1 MGVVTSAVRTLIPAD
16 ATKQARVVVYRALP
30 QSKRRSILAKVVR
43 RQAGIC
49 GRSGSPLYST
59 LLEAAAV
66 DVEAGGPCWSV
77 LTGHE
82 RPGSILALRFMGAV
96 HRLVLRGEAPA
107 LAAFYPS
114 VTSPP
119 RDGDPVPAF
128 IEAVG
133 SNVADLRELVTQPV
147 QTNEVSRCAVL
158 LCGFLTFAR
167 ETGLP
172 LRVLEIGASA
182 GMNLLWDRY
191 FYRAGARTWGDPGSP
206 VRLEDVYAGDCPLL
220 DVPAEV
226 AERRGCDLFPLDVGS
241 ADTVLA
247 LKSLIWA
254 DQVERFTTFE
264 RAVSLAR
271 DARVQVDAASAPDWL
286 EEQLA
291 APTPGVATVVF
302 QSYVQQFFSG
312 ITASRVKRAFQDAGS
327 RATVEAPLAH
337 LRFEPRT
344 GGASLTLTTWPGG
357 EERVLAES
365 TPHGRGIRLVDG
377 AASA

>member
-1 MGVVTSAVRTLIPAD
+1 MGVVAAAVRTLIPAD
-16 ATKQARVVVYRALP
+16 AAKQARVVVYRALP
-30 QSKRRSILAKVVR
+30 QAKRRSILAKVVR

-49 GRSGSPLYST
+49 GRSGSPFYET

-66 DVEAGGPCWSV
+66 DIEAAGPCWSV

-82 RPGSILALRFMGAV
+82 RPGSVLALRFMGAV

-114 VTSPP
+114 VTASPVE
-119 RDGDPVPAF
+119 GDPRPAF
-128 IEAVG
+128 IDAVAA
-133 SNVADLRELVTQPV
+133 NVGTLRELVTQPV

-158 LCGFLTFAR
+158 VCGFLTVAR

-191 FYRAGARTWGDPGSP
+191 FYRAGERTWGNPASP
-206 VRLEDVYAGDCPLL
+206 VRLDDVYAGECPLL
-220 DVPAEV
+220 DTPAEV
-226 AERRGCDLFPLDVGS
+226 AERRGCDLFPLDIGS
-241 ADTVLA
+241 DDTVLA

-254 DQVERFTTFE
+254 DQVERFATFE

-271 DARVQVDAASAPDWL
+271 EASVPVDAASAPDWL
-286 EEQLA
+286 EHQLA
-291 APTPGVATVVF
+291 GPRPGVATVVF

-312 ITASRVKRAFQDAGS
+312 ITAARVKRAFQDAGS
-327 RATVEAPLAH
+327 RATAEAPLAH

-357 EERVLAES
+357 EERELARS
-365 TPHGRGIRLVDG
+365 TPHGREIQLLAD

>member
-1 MGVVTSAVRTLIPAD
+1 MGVVGSAVRTLIPAD

-30 QSKRRSILAKVVR
+30 QGKRRSILARVVR
-43 RQAGIC
+43 RQARIC
-49 GRSGSPLYST
+49 ESSRSPLYAT
-59 LLEAAAV
+59 LLEQTAA

-82 RPGSILALRFMGAV
+82 RPGSVLALRFMGAV

-107 LAAFYPS
+107 LAPYYPS
-114 VTSPP
+114 VSSPP
-119 RDGDPVPAF
+119 REGDARPAF
-128 IEAVG
+128 IETVG
-133 SNVADLRELVTQPV
+133 ANVPALRELITQPV

-158 LCGFLTFAR
+158 VCGFLTVAR

-191 FYRAGARTWGDPGSP
+191 LYRAGERAWGDPASP
-206 VRLEDVYAGDCPLL
+206 VRLDDVYAGDCPLL
-220 DVPAEV
+220 DIPAVV

-241 ADTVLA
+241 DETVLA

-254 DQVERFTTFE
+254 DQVERFATFE
-264 RAVSLAR
+264 HAVSLAR
-271 DARVQVDAASAPDWL
+271 EASVQVDQASAPDWL
-286 EEQLA
+286 ERQLA
-291 APTPGVATVVF
+291 APRPGVATVVF

-312 ITASRVKRAFQDAGS
+312 LTAARVRRAFEDAGG
-327 RATVEAPLAH
+327 RATPEAPLAH

-357 EERVLAES
+357 EERELARS
-365 TPHGRGIRLVDG
+365 TPHGREIRLH
-377 AASA
+377 

>member
-1 MGVVTSAVRTLIPAD
+1 
-16 ATKQARVVVYRALP
+16 VVYRALP
-30 QSKRRSILAKVVR
+30 QAKRRSILARVVR
-43 RQAGIC
+43 RQADIC
-49 GRSGSPLYST
+49 GRSGSPLYAT
-59 LLEAAAV
+59 LLEAAAA
-66 DVEAGGPCWSV
+66 DVEAAGPCWSV

-82 RPGSILALRFMGAV
+82 RPGSVLALRFMGAV

-114 VTSPP
+114 ASATPQA
-119 RDGDPVPAF
+119 GDPTPVFLETVAGHVPA
-128 IEAVG
+128 
-133 SNVADLRELVTQPV
+133 LRELITQPV

-158 LCGFLTFAR
+158 LCGFLTVAR

-191 FYRAGARTWGDPGSP
+191 FYRAGDRTWGDPASP

-226 AERRGCDLFPLDVGS
+226 AERRGCDLHPLDVGS
-241 ADTVLA
+241 EETVLA

-254 DQVERFTTFE
+254 DQVERFATFE

-271 DARVQVDAASAPDWL
+271 EHRAPVDEASAPDWL
-286 EEQLA
+286 EQQLA
-291 APTPGVATVVF
+291 APREDVATVVF

-312 ITASRVKRAFQDAGS
+312 VTAARVRRAFQDAGG
-327 RATVEAPLAH
+327 RATADAPLAH

-344 GGASLTLTTWPGG
+344 GGARLTLTTWPGG
-357 EERVLAES
+357 AERELAHS
-365 TPHGRGIRLVDG
+365 TPHGREIRLLAG
-377 AASA
+377 AV